1 MRRYWFSRVVCF
13 MLVAPGCST
22 PTSPKV
28 SMQTANH
35 QLAPSPI
42 PAAAG
47 VDDPVLQRL
56 LVEHWDHVMIVSPT
70 WATQLGDHR
79 FDDQLEARTLAA
91 TTALQVARNGYLARA
106 NAIDSGKLNARD
118 RVTLALFKLDLE
130 ASIASDACR
139 FEEWKVAAGGASLL
153 GEFSYMV
160 EAHPR
165 TSLQDARNLLARVA
179 KVAGAIDDEISNL
192 KRGLAAGRVA
202 GKQSIERALAQL
214 DQALQTDDAHAPL
227 ADGMKAPFAD
237 EPTWPAGER
246 ARLSERYQAS
256 VLQTVRPA
264 LQRLRALFANDL
276 LPKARVEKEGLAGLP
291 DGNVCYQAQ
300 ILNHVGV
307 AMDATAV
314 HQIGLD
320 SIAQTDQQIAALG
333 KKLFGTTD
341 LAATIKRLRT
351 DPTLYF
357 TTAAEITAA
366 ASTALARAKAAIPAY
381 FTTLPKADCVM
392 AVIPDYEAVSTTLA
406 YYRQPRPDGSKPGE
420 YFINTYKPEVR
431 ARFEMEALTWHES
444 IPGHHLQI
452 AIAQELG
459 ELPAFRKFGGSTAYV
474 EGWALYTER
483 LAEEMG
489 LYSSELD
496 RLGMLSFDSWRSAR
510 LVVDT
515 GLHAMGWTRQQAEQ
529 FMREHTAL
537 TETNIVNEVDRYI
550 GWPGQALGYK
560 LGQRKIL
567 QLRERAQTSLGSRFS
582 LPMFHEVVLG
592 AGAVTLPVLEARVD
606 AWIATARVAQP
617 AVKPN

>member
-1 MRRYWFSRVVCF
+1 
-13 MLVAPGCST
+13 
-22 PTSPKV
+22 
-28 SMQTANH
+28 MQTAIH
-35 QLAPSPI
+35 SLAPSPI
-42 PAAAG
+42 AAAAG
-47 VDDPVLQRL
+47 VDDAILQRL
-56 LVEHWDHVMIVSPT
+56 LVEHWEHVMKVSPT

-79 FDDQLEARTLAA
+79 FDDQIEARTA
-91 TTALQVARNGYLARA
+91 TAMKALRVARNGFLARA
-106 NAIDSGKLNARD
+106 NTITSSALNSRD
-118 RVTLALFKLDLE
+118 QVTLALFKLDLE

-139 FEEWKVAAGGASLL
+139 FEEWKVAAGGGSLL

-165 TSLQDARNLLARVA
+165 KSLQDARNLLSRVT
-179 KVAGAIDDEISNL
+179 KVAGAIDDEIVNL
-192 KRGLAAGRVA
+192 RRGLAAGRVA

-214 DQALQTDDAHAPL
+214 DQALQADDAHAPM
-227 ADGMKAPFAD
+227 ADGMQAAFTDHA
-237 EPTWPAGER
+237 TWPAGER
-246 ARLSERYQAS
+246 ERLSTAYQAA
-256 VLQTVRPA
+256 VLQSVRPA
-264 LQRLRALFANDL
+264 LQRLRALFATEL
-276 LPKARVEKEGLAGLP
+276 LPKARVEKEGLAGLS
-291 DGNVCYQAQ
+291 DGDVCYQAQ

-307 AMDATAV
+307 TMDARAV

-333 KKLFGTTD
+333 KKLFGTAE
-341 LAATIKRLRT
+341 LAATIKHLRT
-351 DPTLYF
+351 DPALYF
-357 TTAAEITAA
+357 KTAAEITAA
-366 ASTALARAKAAIPAY
+366 AGTALARAKAAIPAY
-381 FTTLPKADCVM
+381 FKTLPKADCVM
-392 AVIPDYEAVSTTLA
+392 AVIPDYEAPTTTIA

-489 LYSSELD
+489 LYSSDLD

-515 GLHAMGWTRQQAEQ
+515 GLHAMGWTRHQAEQ

-567 QLRERAQTSLGSRFS
+567 QLRERAQTSLGQRFS
-582 LPMFHEVVLG
+582 LPAFHEVVLG

-606 AWIATARVAQP
+606 AWIAASNEATSAPVATP
-617 AVKPN
+617 ATVAKPN

>member
-1 MRRYWFSRVVCF
+1 
-13 MLVAPGCST
+13 
-22 PTSPKV
+22 
-28 SMQTANH
+28 MQTATH
-35 QLAPSPI
+35 PLAPSPI
-42 PAAAG
+42 AAAAG
-47 VDDPVLQRL
+47 VDDLALQGL
-56 LVEHWDHVMIVSPT
+56 LVEHWEHVMKVSPT

-79 FDDQLEARTLAA
+79 FDDQIEARTA
-91 TTALQVARNGYLARA
+91 TAMKALRVARNGFLARA
-106 NAIDSGKLNARD
+106 NAITSRALNARD
-118 RVTLALFKLDLE
+118 QLTLALFKLDLE
-130 ASIASDACR
+130 ASIATGACR

-165 TSLQDARNLLARVA
+165 TSLQDARNLLARVD
-179 KVAGAIDDEISNL
+179 KVAGAIDDEIVNL
-192 KRGLAAGRVA
+192 QRGLAAGRVA
-202 GKQSIERALAQL
+202 GNQSIERALAQL
-214 DQALQTDDAHAPL
+214 DQALQADDANAPL
-227 ADGMKAPFAD
+227 VDGMKAAFAD
-237 EPTWPAGER
+237 EATWPAGER
-246 ARLSERYQAS
+246 ARLTAAYQAV
-256 VLQTVRPA
+256 VLQSVRPA
-264 LQRLRALFANDL
+264 LQRLRTLFATGL
-276 LPKARVEKEGLAGLP
+276 LPKGRVEKEGLVGLA
-291 DGNVCYQAQ
+291 DGDVCYQAQ

-307 AMDATAV
+307 TMDARAV

-333 KKLFGTTD
+333 KKLFGTAE
-341 LAATIKRLRT
+341 LAATINRLRT

-357 TTAAEITAA
+357 KTAAEITAA
-366 ASTALARAKAAIPAY
+366 AGTALTRAKAAIPAY
-381 FTTLPKADCVM
+381 FKTLPKADCVM
-392 AVIPDYEAVSTTLA
+392 AVIPDYEAPTTTIA

-489 LYSSELD
+489 LYSSDLD

-567 QLRERAQTSLGSRFS
+567 QLRERAQTALGQRFS
-582 LPMFHEVVLG
+582 LPAFHEVVLG

-606 AWIATARVAQP
+606 AWIAASKT
-617 AVKPN
+617 N